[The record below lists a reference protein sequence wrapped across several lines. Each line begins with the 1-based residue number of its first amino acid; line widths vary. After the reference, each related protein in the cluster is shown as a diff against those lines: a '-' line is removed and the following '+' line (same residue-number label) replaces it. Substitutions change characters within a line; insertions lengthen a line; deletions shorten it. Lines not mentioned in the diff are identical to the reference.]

1 MIRGVVLHRGLEG
14 KPDVSELDQ
23 SRPVTTVATIVV
35 RGGAFL
41 LVEEETS
48 AGIRLNQPAGHLEAG
63 ETLVAAAI
71 RETLE
76 ETGYHVVPTALVGIY
91 RWQTPVTGATFIR
104 FAFAA
109 DAVRHEPHRTL
120 DEGILRAFWLSYDD
134 LIASRDQHR
143 SPLVLRCVDDFRA
156 GVRRPLDLV
165 TEL

>member
-1 MIRGVVLHRGLEG
+1 MRELEQ
-14 KPDVSELDQ
+14 P
-23 SRPVTTVATIVV
+23 RPVTTVATIVV
-35 RGGAFL
+35 RDGTFL
-41 LVEEETS
+41 LVEEETR
-48 AGIRLNQPAGHLEAG
+48 AGVRLNQPAGHLEAG
-63 ETLVAAAI
+63 ESLVAAAI

-76 ETGYHVVPTALVGIY
+76 ETGYRVAPTALVGIY
-91 RWQTPVTGATFIR
+91 RWQAPVTGATFIR

-109 DAVRHEPHRTL
+109 DVVGHDAHRTL

-156 GVRRPLDLV
+156 GVRRPLDFV